1 MISGQ
6 YWLNKEFGKLSFY
19 PTKFAVVVINTD
31 QNQLWGGK
39 GLFYF
44 IGHYEGYQGR
54 NPQQESVDMNW
65 RWGHGEMMLSGLPLR
80 VCSAMF
86 VIQSRTTCP
95 GVVLPTM
102 VWSLSAILYP
112 SLNKEIPYRIGNSP
126 IWWKQFISC
135 LLFWDDSTL
144 CQVNKDSIPRPS
156 LLFYGTLRIILVFF
170 FFLTFW

>member
-6 YWLNKEFGKLSFY
+6 YRLNKEFGKLSFY

-39 GLFYF
+39 SLFYF
-44 IGHYEGYQGR
+44 IGHYEGYHGR

-65 RWGHGEMMLSGLPLR
+65 RRDHGEMMLSGLPLR
-80 VCSAMF
+80 VCSTMF
-86 VIQSRTTCP
+86 ENHLPRSGTTHN
-95 GVVLPTM
+95 GLV
-102 VWSLSAILYP
+102 SLSAILYP
-112 SLNKEIPYRIGNSP
+112 SLNKEIPYRIRNSP

-156 LLFYGTLRIILVFF
+156 LLFYGTLRIILVF
-170 FFLTFW
+170 LWHSGKIP